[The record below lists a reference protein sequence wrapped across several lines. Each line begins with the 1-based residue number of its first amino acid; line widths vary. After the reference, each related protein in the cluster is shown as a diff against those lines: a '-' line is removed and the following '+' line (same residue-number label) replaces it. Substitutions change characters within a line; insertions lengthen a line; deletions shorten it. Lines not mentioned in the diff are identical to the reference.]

1 MKKVFTLFCAL
12 MVCVL
17 FSGVA
22 NAQSPVTFQASPEP
36 TSTGFAEGTHW
47 YIMKLKDMFVT
58 IENVDRDN
66 NIKLTDNSTLTNID
80 ITSDADQWC
89 IVGDA
94 TSGYKFY
101 NKKAGVD
108 KVFGMS
114 NLTSTNTKEYNYTEY
129 GKSRAQMHDKGTTS
143 SSAEDGIGT
152 IFEIRTKDAPLT
164 DYYIRLKDANITN
177 RYLNSRGGYIGY
189 WAAAQGDGGYGD
201 PGSKIHFYE
210 ADSYWTDYWASI
222 DYTAYENLATQM
234 ETLVG
239 TTPFTSYPETA
250 VNAFKN
256 AIAEVKSFKPTDKI
270 SIYKALNVTNYLND
284 AKWTLRKSI
293 NGPKTDEITVYKVV
307 NAYPDY
313 NTYCVH
319 APLYWNNDKLILA
332 NKNVD
337 RGIGWVF
344 EPGSTSGS
352 YKIKSADTGMYIK
365 GTGSFSTTANRNEA
379 TDYFIVAYTDGGT
392 STVAIGVSDNIE
404 SHNWFHVNT
413 NNSNILAWSGSAGA
427 SAWNIV
433 EINDASFAS
442 LTDTRT
448 TNMLLLP
455 GVSENEAINTAL
467 TTYNNTVKFRTV
479 ESWNLLANTVNK
491 VLNGKFYRINN
502 KRTTRKLLATNGV
515 DKPQMK
521 TIADEKL
528 VSCIWKF
535 ELDKNSGGYK
545 LTNVNTPGK
554 YVAVLLAAPGEA
566 NAFTTSENAD
576 VFTLS
581 VEDDHFLIRNKDNHL
596 MNSEELNT
604 QTYPINYWDDNRYG
618 GTKWQITELNS
629 FTIDLHTAADAKSY
643 ASVYLPFSVSRVTG
657 AKAYVAKTPETT
669 TVTFSETVDGVMAQN
684 GFLLISEKGAAT
696 ATLNIGESNIT
707 SAMRGTLLDLTLN
720 EADKAKYRVFGQKTG
735 ETVIG
740 FFKPSAKLN
749 TISANRAFFTNAS
762 GEALRLNFDGMVSGI
777 ETTELN
783 NALNNN
789 APIYDL
795 SGRRVMNAVKGGL
808 YIQNGRKFIV
818 K

>member
-1 MKKVFTLFCAL
+1 MKKIFTLFCAL

-36 TSTGFAEGTHW
+36 KSTGFAEGTHW
-47 YIMKLKDMFVT
+47 YIMKLDNKFVT
-58 IENVDRDN
+58 IENVDGEN
-66 NIKLTDNSTLTNID
+66 NIKLTDNSTLTNTN
-80 ITSDADQWC
+80 ITLGADQWC

-94 TSGYKFY
+94 TNGYKFY
-101 NKKAGVD
+101 NKNAGAD
-108 KVFGMS
+108 KVFGIKNIRINENTGGYARTQMYA
-114 NLTSTNTKEYNYTEY
+114 STTTNSTDNDGVGTLFDIKTKDNINNVYYV
-129 GKSRAQMHDKGTTS
+129 SLKGTT
-143 SSAEDGIGT
+143 
-152 IFEIRTKDAPLT
+152 
-164 DYYIRLKDANITN
+164 N
-177 RYLNSRGGYIGY
+177 RYWNQR
-189 WAAAQGDGGYGD
+189 
-201 PGSKIHFYE
+201 
-210 ADSYWTDYWASI
+210 DSYVSYWINGDAYGNSGSQVRLYDASTYWTSI
-222 DYTAYENLATQM
+222 YTAYDNLATQT
-234 ETLVG
+234 ESHVG
-239 TTPFTSYPETA
+239 TTPFTTYPESA

-256 AIAEVKSFKPTDKI
+256 AIAEAKTKAIKPTDQI
-270 SIYKALNVTNYLND
+270 SISKASNILSDVANSLND

-293 NGPKTDEITVYKVV
+293 NGPKTDGTIYKLV
-307 NAYPDY
+307 N
-313 NTYCVH
+313 NHFTTYFVH

-332 NKNVD
+332 NANVD

-344 EPGSTSGS
+344 EPGNTSGS

-365 GTGSFSTTANRNEA
+365 GTGSFSTTANSSEA
-379 TDYFIVAYTDGGT
+379 TDYFIAAYTEGGT
-392 STVAIGVSDNIE
+392 STVAIGVSNNIE

-413 NNSNILAWSGSAGA
+413 SSSSILAWSGSAGA

-433 EINDASFAS
+433 EINDAGFAA

-491 VLNGKFYRINN
+491 VLNDKYYRINN
-502 KRTTRKLLATNGV
+502 KRTTRNLLATNGV

-643 ASVYLPFSVSRVTG
+643 ASVYLPFSVSSVTG
-657 AKAYVAKTPETT
+657 AKAYVAKTPETN
-669 TVTFSETVDGVMAQN
+669 TVTFSETVDGVMAQK
-684 GFLLISEKGAAT
+684 GFLLISETGAAT

-707 SAMRGTLLDLTLN
+707 SAMGGTLLDLTLN
-720 EADKAKYRVFGQKTG
+720 EADKAKFRVFGQKTSDK
-735 ETVIG
+735 TVG
-740 FFKPSAKLN
+740 FFKPSATLN

>member
-22 NAQSPVTFQASPEP
+22 NAQSPVTFKASPEP
-36 TSTGFAEGTHW
+36 KSTGFAEGTHW
-47 YIMKLKDMFVT
+47 YIMKLDNKFVT
-58 IENVDRDN
+58 IENVDGEN
-66 NIKLTDNSTLTNID
+66 NIKLTDNSTLTNTN
-80 ITSDADQWC
+80 ITLGADQWC

-94 TSGYKFY
+94 TNGYKFY
-101 NKKAGVD
+101 NKNAGAD
-108 KVFGMS
+108 KVFGIKNIRINENTGGYARTQMYA
-114 NLTSTNTKEYNYTEY
+114 STTTNSTDNDGVGTLFDIKTKDNINNVYYV
-129 GKSRAQMHDKGTTS
+129 SLKGTT
-143 SSAEDGIGT
+143 
-152 IFEIRTKDAPLT
+152 
-164 DYYIRLKDANITN
+164 N
-177 RYLNSRGGYIGY
+177 RYWNQR
-189 WAAAQGDGGYGD
+189 
-201 PGSKIHFYE
+201 
-210 ADSYWTDYWASI
+210 DSYVSYWINGDAYGNSGSQVRLYDASTYWTSI
-222 DYTAYENLATQM
+222 YTAYDNLATQT
-234 ETLVG
+234 ESHVG
-239 TTPFTSYPETA
+239 TTPFTTYPESA

-256 AIAEVKSFKPTDKI
+256 AIAEAKTKAIKPTDQI
-270 SIYKALNVTNYLND
+270 SISKASNILSDVANSLND

-293 NGPKTDEITVYKVV
+293 NGPKTDGTIYKLV
-307 NAYPDY
+307 N
-313 NTYCVH
+313 NHFTTYFVH

-332 NKNVD
+332 NANVD

-344 EPGSTSGS
+344 EPGNTSGS

-365 GTGSFSTTANRNEA
+365 GTGSFSTTANSSEA
-379 TDYFIVAYTDGGT
+379 TDYFIAAYTEGGT
-392 STVAIGVSDNIE
+392 STVAIGVSNNIE

-413 NNSNILAWSGSAGA
+413 SSSSILAWSGSAGA

-433 EINDASFAS
+433 EINDAGFAA

-491 VLNGKFYRINN
+491 VLNDKYYRINN
-502 KRTTRKLLATNGV
+502 KRTTRNLLATNGV

-643 ASVYLPFSVSRVTG
+643 ASVYLPFSVSSVTG
-657 AKAYVAKTPETT
+657 AKAYVAKTPETN
-669 TVTFSETVDGVMAQN
+669 TVTFSETVDGVMAQK
-684 GFLLISEKGAAT
+684 GFLLISETGAAT

-707 SAMRGTLLDLTLN
+707 SAMGGTLLDLTLN
-720 EADKAKYRVFGQKTG
+720 EADKAKFRVFGQKTSDK
-735 ETVIG
+735 TVG
-740 FFKPSAKLN
+740 FFKPSATLN

>member
-1 MKKVFTLFCAL
+1 M
-12 MVCVL
+12 
-17 FSGVA
+17 
-22 NAQSPVTFQASPEP
+22 
-36 TSTGFAEGTHW
+36 
-47 YIMKLKDMFVT
+47 
-58 IENVDRDN
+58 
-66 NIKLTDNSTLTNID
+66 
-80 ITSDADQWC
+80 
-89 IVGDA
+89 
-94 TSGYKFY
+94 
-101 NKKAGVD
+101 
-108 KVFGMS
+108 
-114 NLTSTNTKEYNYTEY
+114 
-129 GKSRAQMHDKGTTS
+129 
-143 SSAEDGIGT
+143 
-152 IFEIRTKDAPLT
+152 
-164 DYYIRLKDANITN
+164 
-177 RYLNSRGGYIGY
+177 
-189 WAAAQGDGGYGD
+189 
-201 PGSKIHFYE
+201 
-210 ADSYWTDYWASI
+210 
-222 DYTAYENLATQM
+222 
-234 ETLVG
+234 G
-239 TTPFTSYPETA
+239 TTPFTTYPESA

-256 AIAEVKSFKPTDKI
+256 AIAEAKTKAIKPTDQI
-270 SIYKALNVTNYLND
+270 SISKASNILSDVANSLND

-293 NGPKTDEITVYKVV
+293 NGPKTDGTIYKLV
-307 NAYPDY
+307 N
-313 NTYCVH
+313 NHFTTYFVH

-332 NKNVD
+332 NANVD

-344 EPGSTSGS
+344 EPGNTSGS

-365 GTGSFSTTANRNEA
+365 GTGSFSTTANSSEA
-379 TDYFIVAYTDGGT
+379 TDYFIAAYTEGGT
-392 STVAIGVSDNIE
+392 STVAIGVSNNIE

-413 NNSNILAWSGSAGA
+413 SSSSILAWSGSAGA

-433 EINDASFAS
+433 EINDAGFAA

-491 VLNGKFYRINN
+491 VLNDKYYRINN
-502 KRTTRKLLATNGV
+502 KRTTRNLLATNGV

-643 ASVYLPFSVSRVTG
+643 ASVYLPFSVSSVTG
-657 AKAYVAKTPETT
+657 AKAYVAKTPETN
-669 TVTFSETVDGVMAQN
+669 TVTFSETVDGVMAQK
-684 GFLLISEKGAAT
+684 GFLLISETGAAT

-707 SAMRGTLLDLTLN
+707 SAMGGTLLDLTLN
-720 EADKAKYRVFGQKTG
+720 EADKAKFRVFGQKTSDK
-735 ETVIG
+735 TVG
-740 FFKPSAKLN
+740 FFKPSATLN

>member
-36 TSTGFAEGTHW
+36 KSTGFAEGTHW
-47 YIMKLKDMFVT
+47 YIMKLDNKFVT
-58 IENVDRDN
+58 IENVDGEN
-66 NIKLTDNSTLTNID
+66 NIKLTDNSTLTNTN
-80 ITSDADQWC
+80 ITLGADQWC

-94 TSGYKFY
+94 TNGYKFY
-101 NKKAGVD
+101 NKNAGAD
-108 KVFGMS
+108 KVFGIKNIRINENTGGYARTQMYA
-114 NLTSTNTKEYNYTEY
+114 STTTNSTDNDGVGTLFDIKTKDNINNVYYV
-129 GKSRAQMHDKGTTS
+129 SLKGTT
-143 SSAEDGIGT
+143 
-152 IFEIRTKDAPLT
+152 
-164 DYYIRLKDANITN
+164 N
-177 RYLNSRGGYIGY
+177 RYWNQR
-189 WAAAQGDGGYGD
+189 
-201 PGSKIHFYE
+201 
-210 ADSYWTDYWASI
+210 DSYVSYWINGDAYGNSGSQVRLYDASTYWTSI
-222 DYTAYENLATQM
+222 YTAYDNLATQT
-234 ETLVG
+234 ESHVG
-239 TTPFTSYPETA
+239 TTPFTTYPESA

-256 AIAEVKSFKPTDKI
+256 AIAEAKTKAIKPTDQI
-270 SIYKALNVTNYLND
+270 SISKASNILSDVANSLND

-293 NGPKTDEITVYKVV
+293 NGPKTDGTIYKLV
-307 NAYPDY
+307 N
-313 NTYCVH
+313 NHFTTYFVH

-332 NKNVD
+332 NANVD

-344 EPGSTSGS
+344 EPGNTSGS

-365 GTGSFSTTANRNEA
+365 GTGSFSTTANSSEA
-379 TDYFIVAYTDGGT
+379 TDYFIAAYTEGGT
-392 STVAIGVSDNIE
+392 STVAIGVSNNIE

-413 NNSNILAWSGSAGA
+413 SSSSILAWSGSAGA

-433 EINDASFAS
+433 EINDAGFAA

-491 VLNGKFYRINN
+491 VLNDKYYRINN
-502 KRTTRKLLATNGV
+502 KRTTRNLLATNGV

-643 ASVYLPFSVSRVTG
+643 ASVYLPFSVSSVTG
-657 AKAYVAKTPETT
+657 AKAYVAKTPETN
-669 TVTFSETVDGVMAQN
+669 TVTFSETVDGVMAQK
-684 GFLLISEKGAAT
+684 GFLLISETGAAT

-707 SAMRGTLLDLTLN
+707 SAMGGTLLDLTLN
-720 EADKAKYRVFGQKTG
+720 EADKAKFRVFGQKTSDK
-735 ETVIG
+735 TVG
-740 FFKPSAKLN
+740 FFKPSATLN